1 METDVAAF
9 LRKVA
14 KSIFIGFCWLA
25 INAIAAIKGDN
36 AFVGER
42 VKAGN
47 IIFYIWFV
55 ISIVI
60 LIIIYRKMWRAKS
73 EHQL

>member
-1 METDVAAF
+1 MEPDVAAF

-14 KSIFIGFCWLA
+14 KSVFIAFCWLA

-42 VKAGN
+42 VTAGN
-47 IIFYIWFV
+47 IIFYTWFV
-55 ISIVI
+55 ISIVV
-60 LIIIYRKMWRAKS
+60 LVIIYKKMWGAKP